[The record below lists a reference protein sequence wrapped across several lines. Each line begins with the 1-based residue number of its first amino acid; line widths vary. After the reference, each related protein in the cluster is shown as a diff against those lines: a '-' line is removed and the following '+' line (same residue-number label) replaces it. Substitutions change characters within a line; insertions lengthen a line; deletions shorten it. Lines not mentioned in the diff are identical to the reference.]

1 MINEKTIKCRFE
13 IFIKQNTIF
22 YTISKLFS
30 YWVCSF
36 VFQNFIIF
44 CLRIFAEKLSLSC
57 ELLLLHSPSLWLSFE
72 FFPAKK
78 TFFLKYP
85 CYFIPQWFNKT
96 FQGLRHTWIRF
107 RFFLSKTKLFSF
119 LFSIPAT
126 SSAGYLTRFFE
137 VSTTWASSSRSSTFG
152 LQTATSPLRKFGGK
166 SGFHFWFFQKSW
178 RISISGLM

>member
-1 MINEKTIKCRFE
+1 MRK
-13 IFIKQNTIF
+13 
-22 YTISKLFS
+22 
-30 YWVCSF
+30 
-36 VFQNFIIF
+36 
-44 CLRIFAEKLSLSC
+44 KLSLSC

-85 CYFIPQWFNKT
+85 CYFIPQWFNKI

-126 SSAGYLTRFFE
+126 QFFRRLFHKIFRGLHHLSQLLTI
-137 VSTTWASSSRSSTFG
+137 
-152 LQTATSPLRKFGGK
+152 Q
-166 SGFHFWFFQKSW
+166 HFWSTNSNFTTSKIW
-178 RISISGLM
+178 REIWLPFLVLSKILKNLNLRTHVISKNFVDKKFLKIHIFNAPSIFYTYIIFWDLFSKLT